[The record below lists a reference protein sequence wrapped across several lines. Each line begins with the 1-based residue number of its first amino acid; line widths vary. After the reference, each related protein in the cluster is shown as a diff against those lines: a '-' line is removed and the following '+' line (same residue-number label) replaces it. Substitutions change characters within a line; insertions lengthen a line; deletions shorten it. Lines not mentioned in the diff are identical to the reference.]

1 MVMIGCQ
8 SVFNNSII
16 IEWCKNKYTYE
27 DGSVTLIYP
36 LAYKTTPSIQ
46 LTVDYSAQFSG
57 TSVQPGVWCGNSK
70 NTQCTVYGNSTV
82 LGSGEKIYFR
92 VILIGY

>member
-1 MVMIGCQ
+1 MEL
-8 SVFNNSII
+8 NNSII
-16 IEWCKNKYTYE
+16 IEWCKNLSTYTYE

-46 LTVDYSAQFSG
+46 LTVDYSGQVSG
-57 TSVQPGVWCGNSK
+57 TSVQPGVWYGYSN

-82 LGSGEKIYFR
+82 LAGSTKIYFS

>member
-1 MVMIGCQ
+1 MVMIGWQ

-27 DGSVTLIYP
+27 DGYATLIYP

-46 LTVDYSAQFSG
+46 LTVDYSGQFSG

-82 LGSGEKIYFR
+82 LGSGTKIYFG

>member
-1 MVMIGCQ
+1 MVVIGLQ
-8 SVFNNSII
+8 SDFNNSII
-16 IEWCKNKYTYE
+16 IEWCKNTYTYE
-27 DGSVTLIYP
+27 DGWATLIYP

-46 LTVDYSAQFSG
+46 LTVDYSGQFSG
-57 TSVQPGVWCGNSK
+57 TSVQPGVWYGYSS

-82 LGSGEKIYFR
+82 LGSGEKIYFS